1 MYIALNIELPMQYQ
15 EILKIARRLR
25 KNQTPS
31 EYRLWQVLRAKR
43 LNGIKFL
50 RQHPII
56 YENNRNDYF
65 FFVADFYCARF
76 KLVIEL
82 DGKIHN
88 YQKERDQHRELILKD
103 RGLKMLRIKNE
114 ELNDMEKVKR
124 KILEMCQ

>member
-1 MYIALNIELPMQYQ
+1 MQYQ

-25 KNQTPS
+25 RNQTPS
-31 EYRLWQVLRAKR
+31 EYRLWHVLRAKR

-56 YENNRNDYF
+56 YENNRNDFF
-65 FFVADFYCARF
+65 FFVADFYCAKY

-82 DGKIHN
+82 DGKIHEF
-88 YQKERDQHRELILKD
+88 QKERDKDRELILRD
-103 RGLKMLRIKNE
+103 RDLKVLRIKNE

-124 KILEMCQ
+124 MILDMCQ